1 MLDQSACRPKR
12 GMMSAWIE
20 IASGESS
27 ARIALRGAELKSWRV
42 GEGELIWPGDGQYW
56 ADSAPILF
64 PIVGWTRD
72 GVVVDG
78 QRYPLGLHGFARSED
93 FTLVEHAGSRARL
106 RLTANETTRA
116 LYPFD
121 FIFDVEY
128 RLENNML
135 HIILHVRNEDS
146 AALAFAWGL
155 HPGFVWP
162 LPGARG
168 PHVVRFDAAE
178 RAEVPVI
185 APGGLFSSRCR
196 TVPLRDRELD
206 LTPELFDEAL
216 CFLDA
221 KSSGLEFAAAEGG
234 PSLRMEL
241 ENFPHIAL
249 WSRNVNGIGAPFLC
263 LEAWTGHGD
272 PEGFSG
278 DIFAKPSMRTLA
290 PGETARS
297 AARLIWRP

>member
-1 MLDQSACRPKR
+1 
-12 GMMSAWIE
+12 MSAWIE
-20 IASGESS
+20 IAGAESS

-56 ADSAPILF
+56 AESAPILF
-64 PIVGWTRD
+64 PVVGWTRD
-72 GVVVDG
+72 GIVVDG
-78 QRYPLGLHGFARSED
+78 QRYPLGLHGFARGED
-93 FTLVEHAGSRARL
+93 FTLVEQAGNRARL
-106 RLTANETTRA
+106 RLRANAATRA
-116 LYPFD
+116 LYPFC
-121 FIFDVEY
+121 FNLDVEY
-128 RLENNML
+128 IINDNKLDVSLE
-135 HIILHVRNEDS
+135 VRNEDS
-146 AALAFAWGL
+146 ASLAFACGL

-185 APGGLFSSRCR
+185 APGGLFSSRTR
-196 TVPLRDRELD
+196 SIPLRGRELD

-216 CFLDA
+216 CFLNA
-221 KSSGLEFAAAEGG
+221 KSSALEFAATRGGPNGAPSGGPNGG

-249 WSRNVNGIGAPFLC
+249 WSRPGAPFLC

-278 DIFAKPSMRTLA
+278 DVFAKPSMRKLA
-290 PGETARS
+290 PGETSRS
-297 AARLIWRP
+297 AARLTWRP